1 MLAPKVKVDLD
12 QKKWNHIE
20 YYIIWKGMQRA
31 VRHTFYF
38 LNTTSYDVTMMLES
52 FAKPHNYIFKS
63 HALQLIEVKDSS
75 QSYSSIKGKDHEIHY
90 SSM

>member
-1 MLAPKVKVDLD
+1 MLAPKVKADLD
-12 QKKWNHIE
+12 QKKLNHIE
-20 YYIIWKGMQRA
+20 GMQRA
-31 VRHTFYF
+31 VRCTFYF

-63 HALQLIEVKDSS
+63 HVLQLIEVKDSS
-75 QSYSSIKGKDHEIHY
+75 QSCSSIKGKDHKIHY